1 MKRREKL
8 TTAMVARAIRNARV
22 ERLKMTQ
29 EELAKLLGC
38 SGSHLCLMEHGKRR
52 MSVTTMFEFL
62 SVTGLSL
69 EDLVRKPEKEKKD
82 EIVQAVGIEDT
93 GADVSIRDEI
103 RRGDIL
109 PGAGGGG
116 IV

>member
-1 MKRREKL
+1 MKRKEKL
-8 TTAMVARAIRNARV
+8 TVATVARAIRGARI

-52 MSVTTMFEFL
+52 MSVVMMFEFL
-62 SVTGLSL
+62 SVSGLSL
-69 EDLVRKPEKEKKD
+69 EDLLKKPEKEKTD
-82 EIVQAVGIEDT
+82 EGIQAVGTEDT
-93 GADVSIRDEI
+93 GADVSIGGEVG
-103 RRGDIL
+103 RGDIL
-109 PGAGGGG
+109 PGAGGGN